1 MRVMIK
7 IAEPEIIRQ
16 SIKLMT
22 LQLGIYIARH
32 CDRIEIR
39 VLKRHVILLTYAAD
53 KRRIKARI
61 VRYEHIARCEF
72 KK

>member
-1 MRVMIK
+1 MV
-7 IAEPEIIRQ
+7 
-16 SIKLMT
+16 MT
-22 LQLGIYIARH
+22 LKLGIYIARH
-32 CDRIEIR
+32 RNGIEIR
-39 VLKRHVILLTYAAD
+39 VLKRHVILLAYAAD